1 MQDAQY
7 WMMEFWT
14 GLSLLDLVGGTV
26 LGAFVGLLLG
36 IATWLAMHRRGWLA
50 RRNRWHHWTLATYV
64 VLLPLLFC
72 ATGLQLGF
80 TAGAQ
85 RALYKQIDHFQPHL
99 QTLVAGWM
107 VDIERSLD
115 DPALATLMRSDA
127 TVHQLTRQVV
137 DDYLADHPLP
147 GAGYLQGEG
156 TLQRWTRRGV
166 DHVRS
171 ALMSQW
177 VEDSL
182 SREAAGVS
190 GVDKKVFREAL
201 GMRMNE
207 LLHTQG
213 AIRLLKAQLTS
224 MMPGIYLG
232 LVLPLLIAMTLVLLE
247 IGLARRYGWRRP
259 SVAPTGT
266 NPPAQ
271 TMRVAPPDTTPAA

>member
-1 MQDAQY
+1 
-7 WMMEFWT
+7 MMEFWT
-14 GLSLLDLVGGTV
+14 GLSLLDLIGGTV
-26 LGAFVGLLLG
+26 LGTVIGLLLG
-36 IATWLAMHRRGWLA
+36 IATWLAMRRRGWLA

-64 VLLPLLFC
+64 VVLPLLFGF
-72 ATGLQLGF
+72 TGLQLGF

-99 QTLVAGWM
+99 QTLVASWL
-107 VDIERSLD
+107 VDFEESLD

-127 TVHQLTRQVV
+127 TVHQVTRQLV

-156 TLQRWTRRGV
+156 RIQRWTRSGV
-166 DHVRS
+166 GHVRS

-182 SREAAGVS
+182 SSEAAGYS

-224 MMPGIYLG
+224 LMPGIYLG
-232 LVLPLLIAMTLVLLE
+232 LLLPWLIVMALVLLE
-247 IGLARRYGWRRP
+247 IGLAQRYGWRRAP
-259 SVAPTGT
+259 VAPTGA
-266 NPPAQ
+266 NPRAQ
-271 TMRVAPPDTTPAA
+271 TISATPPDTHPAA

>member
-14 GLSLLDLVGGTV
+14 GLSLFDLIGGTV
-26 LGAFVGLLLG
+26 LGTLIGLLLG
-36 IATWLAMHRRGWLA
+36 IGTWLAMRRRGWLA
-50 RRNRWHHWTLATYV
+50 RRNRWHHGALATYV
-64 VLLPLLFC
+64 VILPLLFGF
-72 ATGLQLGF
+72 TGLQLGF
-80 TAGAQ
+80 AAGAQ

-99 QTLVAGWM
+99 QTLVAGWL
-107 VDIERSLD
+107 VDFEHSLD

-127 TVHQLTRQVV
+127 TVHEVTRQVV

-156 TLQRWTRRGV
+156 TIQRWARRGV
-166 DHVRS
+166 GHVRS

-182 SREAAGVS
+182 SSEAAGYS

-224 MMPGIYLG
+224 LMPGIYLG
-232 LVLPLLIAMTLVLLE
+232 LLLPLLIVMALVLLE
-247 IGLARRYGWRRP
+247 IGLARRYGWRRAT
-259 SVAPTGT
+259 VAPTAA
-266 NPPAQ
+266 NPRAQ
-271 TMRVAPPDTTPAA
+271 TMPTTSRDTNPVA